1 MAEEKIKIIA
11 ENRKARHDYTILET
25 FEAGMA
31 LTGTEV
37 KSLRAGKANMKDSY
51 AQITKQAEIFV
62 YQLHISPYDHGN
74 IFNHDPLRNR
84 RLLLH
89 RAEINKLIGKVKE
102 KGYALVPLKLYFK
115 HGLVKM
121 ELALAVGKKNYDK
134 RQDLAKKDAKREM
147 ERALK
152 ERNRWGFSF
161 VKYILS
167 SLKQENCI
175 KNTRAIARVFFL
187 P

>member
-1 MAEEKIKIIA
+1 MAEQKIKIIA
-11 ENRKARHDYTILET
+11 ENRKARHDFTIYET
-25 FEAGMA
+25 FEAGIA

-37 KSLRAGKANMKDSY
+37 NMKDSY
-51 AQITKQAEIFV
+51 AQVTRQAEVFV
-62 YQLHISPYDHGN
+62 YNLHISPYDHGN
-74 IFNHDPLRNR
+74 IFNHDPLRSR

-121 ELALAVGKKNYDK
+121 ELALAVGKKLYDK
-134 RQDLAKKDAKREM
+134 RQDMAKRDAKREM

-152 ERNRWGFSF
+152 DRNR
-161 VKYILS
+161 
-167 SLKQENCI
+167 
-175 KNTRAIARVFFL
+175 
-187 P
+187 

>member
-1 MAEEKIKIIA
+1 MAEERIKIIA
-11 ENRKARHDYTILET
+11 ENRKARHDYTIFET
-25 FEAGMA
+25 FEAGIA

-51 AQITKQAEIFV
+51 AQITKRAEVFV

-102 KGYALVPLKLYFK
+102 KGYAVVP
-115 HGLVKM
+115 
-121 ELALAVGKKNYDK
+121 
-134 RQDLAKKDAKREM
+134 
-147 ERALK
+147 
-152 ERNRWGFSF
+152 
-161 VKYILS
+161 
-167 SLKQENCI
+167 
-175 KNTRAIARVFFL
+175 
-187 P
+187 